1 LKTELEPQDIQLIAE
16 RVVELLKPLLSNGEK
31 YGNEDI
37 VFTVES
43 LSEYLKTDVSW
54 VRKQVSAMTI
64 PFFKTG
70 KYVRFRKTA
79 IDKWIKSQ
87 TREPLSPCKL
97 PKYQG

>member
-1 LKTELEPQDIQLIAE
+1 MKIEIEPQDIQSIAE

-31 YGNEDI
+31 YSNEDI
-37 VFTVES
+37 VFTVET

-70 KYVRFRKTA
+70 KYVRFRKSA

-97 PKYQG
+97 PKFPM